1 MIHLQL
7 KSFVE
12 AKHAL
17 VTRNPALALDFIGA
31 DAGGWVR
38 WDVRR
43 GGHLEPVGSVHE
55 APDGHVIVR
64 MRK

>member
-1 MIHLQL
+1 MTHLQL

-12 AKHAL
+12 AKHVL
-17 VTRNPALALDFIGA
+17 VLRNPALALDFIGE

-43 GGHLEPVGSVHE
+43 GGQVELVGSVHE
-55 APDGHVIVR
+55 APDGLVIVR
-64 MRK
+64 LQQ